1 MLLHRLHAANFL
13 QGSFYERNILMQPG
27 PLTLPRAERSFN
39 DPSYRIID
47 FGRGKCPGVNCGST
61 VDWLSEAEE
70 ERSCA
75 RRRICCY
82 DSFGDLGV

>member
-1 MLLHRLHAANFL
+1 MLLHRLHLASFV

-47 FGRGKCPGVNCGST
+47 FGRGLCPGVNCGST
-61 VDWLSEAEE
+61 EAWCSEAEE
-70 ERSCA
+70 ELKDA
-75 RRRICCY
+75 RRR
-82 DSFGDLGV
+82 LGYFDIYR